1 MIRRIIKGVSSLL
14 ILSTAMFL
22 LSPQIG
28 MANEHVVK
36 PADLQRALVAA
47 AQARVDNL
55 SKLENFFASEPG
67 QRALRLAGA
76 ASEKVEM
83 ALPLLDD
90 EELARLAAL
99 AERAQ
104 ADFEAGALN
113 NQQITYILIALGT
126 AVFILL
132 LVVLI
137 D

>member
-1 MIRRIIKGVSSLL
+1 MIRRIIKGVSLLL

-28 MANEHVVK
+28 MASEHVVK

-47 AQARVDNL
+47 SQGRADNL
-55 SKLENFFASEPG
+55 SKLESFFASEAG
-67 QRALRLAGA
+67 QRTLRLAGA
-76 ASEKVEM
+76 GSAKVER

-90 EELARLAAL
+90 EELARLAGL

-126 AVFILL
+126 AVLILL